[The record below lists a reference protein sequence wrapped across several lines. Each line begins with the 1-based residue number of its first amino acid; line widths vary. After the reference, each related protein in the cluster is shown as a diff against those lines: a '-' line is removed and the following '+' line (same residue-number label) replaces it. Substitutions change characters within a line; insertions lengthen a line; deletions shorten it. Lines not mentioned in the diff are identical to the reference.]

1 MKFENF
7 PFNIINLS
15 HLITTNCPTWDG
27 KCGFSHEVITDYK
40 DCDSIVKFRVQKFKL
55 NAGIGTHMDVPAHC
69 FSDGKTVDQF
79 SLEDL
84 FYSCIVIDV
93 SAKAQSGYQVTVD
106 DVQYFEQT
114 YGKIA
119 PHTFVIIYTGWDR
132 FWKTPEKYRA
142 SMQFPSISKQA
153 AEYLL
158 TRSIAGLGID
168 TLSPDT
174 PDSGYPIHEIVL
186 GAGKIIVENVANAH
200 LLPPSGSFV
209 LVAPM
214 LIEHATEAPVRLMG
228 FVKNK

>member
-15 HLITTNCPTWDG
+15 HLITTNCPTWEG
-27 KCGFSHEVITDYK
+27 KCGFFHEVVVDYK
-40 DCDSIVKFRVQKFKL
+40 DFDTAVKFRVQKFKL
-55 NAGIGTHMDVPAHC
+55 NAGIGTHMDAPAHC
-69 FSDGKTVDQF
+69 FEGEKTVDQF

-84 FYSCIVIDV
+84 FFPCAIIDV
-93 SAKAQSGYQVTVD
+93 SKKAQVGYQVTVGD
-106 DVQYFEQT
+106 IQYFEQT
-114 YGKIA
+114 YGKIVSQ
-119 PHTFVIIYTGWDR
+119 TFVIIYTGWDR
-132 FWKTPEKYRA
+132 FWQAPEKYRA
-142 SMQFPSISKQA
+142 SMRFPSISKQA

-158 TRSIAGLGID
+158 TQNIAGLGID

-174 PDSGYPIHEIVL
+174 PDSEYPVHEIVL

-214 LIEHATEAPVRLMG
+214 LIEHATEAPVRLIG